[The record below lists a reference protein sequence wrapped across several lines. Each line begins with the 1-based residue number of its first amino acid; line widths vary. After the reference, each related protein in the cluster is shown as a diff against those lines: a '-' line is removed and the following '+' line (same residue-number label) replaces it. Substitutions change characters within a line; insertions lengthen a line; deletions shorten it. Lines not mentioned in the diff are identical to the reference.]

1 MAALNLN
8 YEPAVFADTS
18 KMSRE
23 EWLQTRRHGIGGSES
38 SIIMGVSPFATQR
51 DLYFDKCGIQP
62 ISKDPEEENWV
73 AKEVG
78 NRLEELVAV
87 IFSKKTGLEV
97 YPDKKMYQHPL
108 FPFMKADVDFV
119 IYFPDGKKGILE
131 CKTTNYNCQFK
142 WKDNAVPA
150 NYEWQCRHY
159 MAVMNVDV
167 VYIACLYGNSD
178 SEYFIRKIE
187 RDLDIEQELI
197 EAEKA
202 FWENHVQAGVEPP
215 YTEAPDLVLESLRKF
230 TGPADKKLP
239 PVTITADVKGKLDKY
254 LDLAER
260 KAKLD
265 KEKREIEKEQ
275 KTLSIPFVEQL
286 GQCCKA
292 SFTDGTE
299 KYEIT
304 YNPTN
309 RRTVNKEN
317 IVKLENLYPDAYE
330 DVVTES
336 ISRTFKIKKE
346 AA

>member
-1 MAALNLN
+1 MPTLNLN
-8 YEPAVFADTS
+8 YEPQVFADTS
-18 KMSRE
+18 KMSRQ
-23 EWLQTRRHGIGGSES
+23 EWLQTRRYGIGGSEA
-38 SIIMGVSPFATQR
+38 SIIMGVSPFATCR
-51 DLYFDKCGIQP
+51 DLFFDKRGIKP
-62 ISKDPEEENWV
+62 VSMDPEETNWI

-97 YPDKKMYQHPL
+97 YPDKKMYQHPF

-119 IYFPDGKKGILE
+119 IYFPDGRKGLLE

-142 WKDNAVPA
+142 WKDNAVPV

-167 VYIACLYGNSD
+167 VYIACLFGNND

-197 EAEKA
+197 NAEKK
-202 FWENHVQAGVEPP
+202 FWEEYVEAGVEPP

-239 PVTITADVKGKLDKY
+239 PVSITGDVKGQLEKY
-254 LDLAER
+254 LELAER
-260 KAKLD
+260 KAVLD

-275 KTLSIPFVEQL
+275 KLLSIPFVEQL
-286 GQCCKA
+286 GQCCRA

-299 KYEIT
+299 KYEVT

-317 IVKLENLYPDAYE
+317 IMKLENLYPDAYE

-336 ISRTFKIKKE
+336 VSRTFKVKKE